1 MDIETLQTLRDL
13 FEHSSKEFQ
22 KGKISVDY
30 LREQVKEYDDNPI
43 VAAGLTNEIRNQEQF
58 MQLNQKIAILA
69 GIILREQIGEYMLA
83 GATGKPN

>member
-1 MDIETLQTLRDL
+1 MDTETLQTLRDL
-13 FEHSSKEFQ
+13 FEHSSKESQ
-22 KGKISVDY
+22 KWKIGADY
-30 LREQVKEYDDNPI
+30 LREQVKEYADNPI
-43 VAAGLTNEIRNQEQF
+43 VSLRLTSEIRNQEQF

>member
-22 KGKISVDY
+22 KGEIRADY
-30 LREQVKEYDDNPI
+30 LREQAKKYADNPTF
-43 VAAGLTNEIRNQEQF
+43 AAGLTNEIYCQEQF
-58 MQLNQKIAILA
+58 MQINQKIVILA

>member
-1 MDIETLQTLRDL
+1 MDTETLQTLRDL

-22 KGKISVDY
+22 KGEICADY
-30 LREQVKEYDDNPI
+30 LRERVKKNADNPI
-43 VAAGLTNEIRNQEQF
+43 VAAGLTNEIYCQEQF

-69 GIILREQIGEYMLA
+69 GILLREQIGEYMLA

>member
-1 MDIETLQTLRDL
+1 MDTETLQTLRDL
-13 FEHSSKEFQ
+13 FEHSSKESQ
-22 KGKISVDY
+22 KWKIGADY
-30 LREQVKEYDDNPI
+30 LREQAKEYADNPI

-58 MQLNQKIAILA
+58 MQLNQKITILA

>member
-1 MDIETLQTLRDL
+1 MDIETLQALRDL

-22 KGKISVDY
+22 KGKIGVDY
-30 LREQVKEYDDNPI
+30 LREQAKEYADNPI
-43 VAAGLTNEIRNQEQF
+43 VSLRLTIEILNQEQF

>member
-13 FEHSSKEFQ
+13 FEHSLKESQ
-22 KGKISVDY
+22 KWKIGADY
-30 LREQVKEYDDNPI
+30 LREQAKEYADNPI
-43 VAAGLTNEIRNQEQF
+43 VSLRLTNEILTFEQF